1 MSRGIFIP
9 GNVPSSKN
17 GRVWT
22 GRYSIASKATRR
34 YWKQSEKYWIKY
46 KKKFATLIKKYKEPY
61 RVKFTFIRGSKHK
74 FDYLNPAQTIQ
85 DLMVKHRWIEDDN
98 CDILIPE
105 FGKYKY
111 DKEKPGVIITILKS
125 K

>member
-1 MSRGIFIP
+1 MSDKIFIP

-34 YWKQSEKYWIKY
+34 YWKESEDSWIKY
-46 KKKFATLIKKYKEPY
+46 RKKFTTLLKKQTKPY
-61 RVKFTFIRGSKHK
+61 RIKFSFIRKSKHK

-85 DLMVKHRWIEDDN
+85 DLMVKHDWIEDDN

-111 DKEKPGVIITILKS
+111 DKKKPGVIITILKN